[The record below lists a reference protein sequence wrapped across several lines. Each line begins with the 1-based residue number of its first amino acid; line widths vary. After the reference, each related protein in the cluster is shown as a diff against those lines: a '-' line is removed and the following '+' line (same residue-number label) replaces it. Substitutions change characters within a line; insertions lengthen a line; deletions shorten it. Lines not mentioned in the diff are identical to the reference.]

1 MSPCCSL
8 WPLRCQKHSGTET
21 SRREK
26 TGWVDVFL
34 RWLGW
39 LKIINFQCFFWP
51 LKSKIDSPRS
61 RNAHFY
67 TWVTRLPIEMNVHI
81 ANIFWQ
87 VPQIPAFCPLAS
99 KIIISNSSPLQGRR
113 LPCLP
118 KGDPKGD
125 WSNMISLAGEQLIQ
139 QHETK
144 FALNNVILSTA
155 AGCMGRFSALGLQ
168 HYQMSNRLD
177 HRFSK
182 LGEIH
187 QIGKYIRSTRAHHG
201 HHGLFTWH
209 YIIMIVHF
217 PFLCS
222 KNRSVSG
229 RHHPRS
235 LASHHSRPVASSQCR
250 RKGLTRHGG
259 FPPHGDSTSGDD
271 NLIAATKCYKD
282 GGFNWVQLIKMWLN
296 TFQWIYN
303 RVSLTLSVTPC
314 KGLLTM

>member
-1 MSPCCSL
+1 
-8 WPLRCQKHSGTET
+8 
-21 SRREK
+21 
-26 TGWVDVFL
+26 
-34 RWLGW
+34 
-39 LKIINFQCFFWP
+39 
-51 LKSKIDSPRS
+51 
-61 RNAHFY
+61 
-67 TWVTRLPIEMNVHI
+67 
-81 ANIFWQ
+81 
-87 VPQIPAFCPLAS
+87 
-99 KIIISNSSPLQGRR
+99 
-113 LPCLP
+113 
-118 KGDPKGD
+118 
-125 WSNMISLAGEQLIQ
+125 MISLAGEQLIQ

-155 AGCMGRFSALGLQ
+155 AGCMGRFPALGLQ

-235 LASHHSRPVASSQCR
+235 DWQVTTAVPWRHPSVGGRASPTVASPMVIQPAME
-250 RKGLTRHGG
+250 G
-259 FPPHGDSTSGDD
+259 STE
-271 NLIAATKCYKD
+271 
-282 GGFNWVQLIKMWLN
+282 
-296 TFQWIYN
+296 
-303 RVSLTLSVTPC
+303 
-314 KGLLTM
+314 